1 LQREPPLELY
11 PLRVTFLV
19 DTDRTILG
27 LWNDE
32 DVEVSSHSDDVVSFV
47 LEVIEKAN

>member
-1 LQREPPLELY
+1 
-11 PLRVTFLV
+11 LV